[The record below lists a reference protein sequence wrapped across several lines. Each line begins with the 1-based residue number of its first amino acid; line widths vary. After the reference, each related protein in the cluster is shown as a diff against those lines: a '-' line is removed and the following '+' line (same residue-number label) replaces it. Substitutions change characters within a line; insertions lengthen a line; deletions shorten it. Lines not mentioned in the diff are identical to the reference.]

1 MSNELYDERA
11 RVVVALALASR
22 ALGYR
27 IGFAVD
33 PKEPDWPVLF
43 IDLPTGQVSW
53 HLTQAQRV
61 DLAGDIG
68 DYGGVW
74 DGHSTTEKYERLRA
88 WRPPL
93 VDRVGQINRIL
104 RDWWNPI
111 GFDEDLPDDEYEAYA
126 WTISGFTRLGEVPI
140 TMLHKY
146 LSHVRRDVI
155 GLLPD
160 EQADHKVAVSLFRLM
175 SSWK

>member
-22 ALGYR
+22 ALGHR

-74 DGHSTTEKYERLRA
+74 DGHSTAEKYERLRT
-88 WRPPL
+88 WRPPH
-93 VDRVGQINRIL
+93 DRLGQINRIL

-126 WTISGFTRLGEVPI
+126 LVIFCTPRRSVD
-140 TMLHKY
+140 MLHRY
-146 LSHVRRDVI
+146 LSHIRRDVI
-155 GLLPD
+155 GLPPD